1 MTPRALAAK
10 TLVRIVKDNAYSN
23 IELSNILSQ
32 SGLNSSDNALYQ
44 AIVKTS
50 LERKNTLDFIINLF
64 VKSKPDILSRCLLY
78 TGISQLLYMDKIPDS
93 AACDETVKAAKSL
106 AGQGRA
112 GFINGV
118 LRNIARERAK
128 IEESLKTADESVKYS
143 MDKSVID
150 LIYGQYG
157 KEAGEIFTSSFTK
170 PPMGIRVN
178 TLKTDID
185 FIKKLFDQNG
195 IKYGISTEGFLFVTE
210 GQGKAVELTETGL
223 FYIQGTP
230 SQQAVKMLKAKPGMT
245 VIDVC
250 ACPGG
255 KTLGAAIDMENK
267 GKIVSLDI
275 HSNKLPLITKLA
287 EKLGINIIET
297 QTHNSQNTLPDLIE
311 TADVVICDVPCSSLG
326 VMASKPEIRYKDVS
340 DLSDL
345 YKIQA
350 EILNAS
356 SEYVKPGGALV
367 YSTCTINREENQNQ
381 IETFLKNHSY
391 FTLEEQK
398 LWTTNN
404 GCFEGFFAARLVKRN
419 V

>member
-1 MTPRALAAK
+1 
-10 TLVRIVKDNAYSN
+10 
-23 IELSNILSQ
+23 
-32 SGLNSSDNALYQ
+32 
-44 AIVKTS
+44 
-50 LERKNTLDFIINLF
+50 
-64 VKSKPDILSRCLLY
+64 
-78 TGISQLLYMDKIPDS
+78 
-93 AACDETVKAAKSL
+93 
-106 AGQGRA
+106 
-112 GFINGV
+112 
-118 LRNIARERAK
+118 
-128 IEESLKTADESVKYS
+128 
-143 MDKSVID
+143 
-150 LIYGQYG
+150 
-157 KEAGEIFTSSFTK
+157 
-170 PPMGIRVN
+170 
-178 TLKTDID
+178 
-185 FIKKLFDQNG
+185 
-195 IKYGISTEGFLFVTE
+195 
-210 GQGKAVELTETGL
+210 
-223 FYIQGTP
+223 
-230 SQQAVKMLKAKPGMT
+230 MLKAKPGMT